1 MKKFFIM
8 LVAVVALSASA
19 MAQAGSEKFAIGAR
33 VGYGYAGFPAEVS
46 FMWGVGPELNRI
58 EMDLGFSWWGA
69 PGGAHYAGLQFTAA
83 YQWRWNIVKGLHW
96 YVGPGATVGSW
107 FADLPFCFGVG
118 GQVGIEYDFDAP
130 IQLTLDYRP
139 MVNFHPWDKAWGW
152 GHYHDSFCFGV
163 RYRF

>member
-19 MAQAGSEKFAIGAR
+19 MAQAGSEKYAIGAR
-33 VGYGYAGFPAEVS
+33 VGYGYAGFPVEVS
-46 FMWGVGPELNRI
+46 FMWGIGPELNRL
-58 EMDLGFSWWGA
+58 EMDLGFHYWHYAGYN
-69 PGGAHYAGLQFTAA
+69 YAGLQFTAA

-96 YVGPGATVGSW
+96 YVGPAANISTQ
-107 FADLPFCFGVG
+107 FRYLPFSFGVG

-130 IQLTLDYRP
+130 VQLTIDYRP
-139 MVNFHPWDKAWGW
+139 MYNFHPWENNFF
-152 GHYHDSFCFGV
+152 GHYNDSFCFGV